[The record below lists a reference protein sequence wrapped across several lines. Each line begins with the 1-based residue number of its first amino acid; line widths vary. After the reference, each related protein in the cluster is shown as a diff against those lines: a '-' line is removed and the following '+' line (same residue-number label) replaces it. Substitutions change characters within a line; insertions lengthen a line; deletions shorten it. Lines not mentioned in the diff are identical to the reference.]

1 MEKEVM
7 AAVKEIPKTLI
18 YEMINGHPVYYR
30 GYKDYLKGNVQLEE
44 VMGSSKL
51 QAFLAVEL
59 IFWLKT
65 HLKSAYYIF
74 TNELG
79 LQFEKNS
86 WRSADIAVISKQ
98 KMPHLSLDEKYLE
111 SAPELVIEID
121 TKADLSEV
129 QNPLGYYQE
138 KTQDLINF
146 GVEKVIWIFTD
157 TQKVMIAE
165 PGKRWEIADWSE
177 DIQVID
183 SHMLNLRDLIS
194 GMVDFSG

>member
-1 MEKEVM
+1 M
-7 AAVKEIPKTLI
+7 AVTREIPKALI
-18 YEMINGHPVYYR
+18 YEMIKGTPVYYR
-30 GYKDYLKGNVQLEE
+30 GYKNYREGSAKIDELR
-44 VMGSSKL
+44 GSSKL
-51 QAFLAVEL
+51 QAFLAVEI

-146 GVEKVIWIFTD
+146 GVEKVIWIFSD
-157 TQKVMIAE
+157 TRKVMIAE

-183 SHMLNLRDLIS
+183 SHMLNLQDLIS
-194 GMVDFSG
+194 GIVDFPR